1 MTDAERIASIPV
13 FAGLPDREL
22 EMIARAAS
30 LVEANAGHVIMAEG
44 DFGHCMFIIERG
56 TAEIT
61 RDGEVVA
68 TVGPGDVIGE
78 IAVLASGRRTASIV
92 ATTPLR
98 LWSLF
103 KRDVWRLEEQAPGA
117 AKRLRDVLGS
127 RLEPAETG
135 PEAG

>member
-1 MTDAERIASIPV
+1 MTDVERIASIPV

-22 EMIARAAS
+22 ELIARAAS
-30 LVEANAGHVIMAEG
+30 PVEADAGHVIMAEG
-44 DFGHCMFIIERG
+44 DFGHCMFIIESG

-61 RDGEVVA
+61 RDGQVLA
-68 TVGPGDVIGE
+68 SVGPGDVIGE
-78 IAVLASGRRTASIV
+78 IAVLTSGRRTASIV

-103 KRDVWRLEEQAPGA
+103 KRDVWKLEEQAPGA
-117 AKRLRDVLGS
+117 AKRLRDVLDE
-127 RLEPAETG
+127 RRQPAETR